1 MIVSVDLL
9 HVRDLYGLQK
19 GENMDEWIENEGQ
32 CATCHYWTEDG
43 KGHSCMNFNSP
54 FAADWTDE
62 DDGCNSYTP
71 KRGGK

>member
-1 MIVSVDLL
+1 
-9 HVRDLYGLQK
+9 
-19 GENMDEWIENEGQ
+19 MDKWIENEGQ

-62 DDGCNSYTP
+62 DDGCSSYTP
-71 KRGGK
+71 KRGMGK